1 MTRADLVHV
10 SQRGGHQY
18 MQSSQRTFVYLKI
31 ILAWQVSYG
40 SLISGISFSLAVLI
54 ETVLNIL
61 EQTAAQS

>member
-1 MTRADLVHV
+1 
-10 SQRGGHQY
+10 

-40 SLISGISFSLAVLI
+40 SLISGISSSLAVLI